1 VAQNELV
8 RLGRDGIWG
17 EVVRLESTGRGA
29 VVAAIE
35 AFEDQAGLAV
45 GDPVEPTGRPLCVEL
60 GPGLLDHI
68 FDGLQ
73 RPLDVIS
80 TLPPPH
86 GGLRHKLD
94 NDTRVRSGADN
105 TCAFVPR
112 GVNLPSLDR
121 ERRWCFEPT
130 GEFCV
135 GDAIAGGDIYA
146 TVRETSLFTHRIMMP
161 PDEPG
166 GRITFIADRG
176 HHYTINDVVLEV
188 VVQGSTTRRR
198 YTMMQTWPVR
208 RARPVAARK
217 QLEKPLMT
225 GLRMHDALFPCA
237 VGGTVA
243 LAGGGENASMVT
255 WTLAKNVQADVG
267 VYVGCGQRST
277 DLACLIAD
285 LTNISTPDPD
295 AGREVPLLKRT
306 VAVANAAD
314 APLAA
319 REASVHMGLAI
330 AEYFRDQGC
339 EVSLTIDSLFRW
351 AQATGGDAWNRQQP
365 STPPEYDPRSAG
377 QQQLKTQMEALYAR
391 AGLFVC
397 EGAPARE
404 GSITIVGITADSG
417 RESWNVP
424 DGVDTVEQA
433 AMEAAQV
440 VWVPHKT
447 DFQALA
453 WSGSGSPWLVDDYYR
468 LHIADDFAD
477 MGQACKQ
484 LLLRETDLLV
494 KARREAL
501 SEAELASVAVA
512 TMFRQD
518 FVRQNL
524 YAPYDCRCPLD
535 KTAWMMR
542 NTLLLHSLAQATL
555 AASASSANRT
565 KPAKTWKEIEEA
577 LSAHL
582 YRLMCMKFEEDDYCR
597 KFEALGEE
605 LREAFANLGCPG
617 YLSSF

>member
-17 EVVRLESTGRGA
+17 EVVRLESTSRGA

-35 AFEDQAGLAV
+35 AFEDPAGLAV

-60 GPGLLDHI
+60 GPGLLDHT

-80 TLPPPH
+80 TLPPH
-86 GGLRHKLD
+86 GGVRHQLD
-94 NDTRVRSGADN
+94 NDTRVRPNADN

-135 GDAIAGGDIYA
+135 GDTIAGGDIYA
-146 TVRETSLFTHRIMMP
+146 TVRETSLFTHRIMLP

-166 GRITFIADRG
+166 GRITYIADRG
-176 HHYTINDVVLEV
+176 QHHTITDVVLEV
-188 VVQGSTTRRR
+188 DVEGSTTRRR

-208 RARPVAARK
+208 RTRPVATRK
-217 QLEKPLMT
+217 RLEKPLMT

-243 LAGGGENASMVT
+243 LAGGENASMVT
-255 WTLAKNVQADVG
+255 WTLDKNAQADVG

-277 DLACLIAD
+277 DLAYLIAG
-285 LTNISTPDPD
+285 LSNATTPDD
-295 AGREVPLLKRT
+295 ASLMKRT
-306 VAVANAAD
+306 VAVANAAN

-351 AQATGGDAWNRQQP
+351 AQATGGDAWARQQP

-404 GSITIVGITADSG
+404 GSITIVGVTTDSG
-417 RESWNVP
+417 RESWDVP
-424 DGVDTVEQA
+424 DGVEAVEQA
-433 AMEAAQV
+433 AMEAAFV
-440 VWVPHKT
+440 AWVPHKT

-453 WSGSGSPWLVDDYYR
+453 WSGSGSAWRDDNYYR
-468 LHIADDFAD
+468 RHIADDFGD
-477 MGQACKQ
+477 MRLACAQ
-484 LLLRETDLLV
+484 LLRRETDLVV

-501 SEAELASVAVA
+501 SEAELATVAVA

-524 YAPYDCRCPLD
+524 FTPYDSRCPLD

-542 NTLLLHSLAQATL
+542 NMLLLHSLAQATL
-555 AASASSANRT
+555 AASAANRT
-565 KPAKTWKEIEEA
+565 KPAKTWNDIKEA
-577 LSAHL
+577 LSALL
-582 YRLMCMKFEEDDYCR
+582 YRLTCMKFEEEDYCR
-597 KFEALGEE
+597 KFEALGED
-605 LREAFANLGCPG
+605 LRAAFADLGCPS

>member
-1 VAQNELV
+1 
-8 RLGRDGIWG
+8 
-17 EVVRLESTGRGA
+17 
-29 VVAAIE
+29 
-35 AFEDQAGLAV
+35 
-45 GDPVEPTGRPLCVEL
+45 
-60 GPGLLDHI
+60 
-68 FDGLQ
+68 
-73 RPLDVIS
+73 
-80 TLPPPH
+80 
-86 GGLRHKLD
+86 
-94 NDTRVRSGADN
+94 
-105 TCAFVPR
+105 
-112 GVNLPSLDR
+112 VNLPSLDR

-146 TVRETSLFTHRIMMP
+146 TVRETSLFTHRIMLP
-161 PDEPG
+161 PGEPG
-166 GRITFIADRG
+166 GRIAYIADRSQN
-176 HHYTINDVVLEV
+176 YTITDVVLEV
-188 VVQGSTTRRR
+188 VVEGSTSRRR

-217 QLEKPLMT
+217 RLEKPLMT

-255 WTLAKNVQADVG
+255 WTLAKNAQADVG

-277 DLACLIAD
+277 DLAFLIANFAEV
-285 LTNISTPDPD
+285 TTPD
-295 AGREVPLLKRT
+295 ASGRDVPLMKRT

-351 AQATGGDAWNRQQP
+351 AQATGGDAWARQQP

-404 GSITIVGITADSG
+404 GSITIVGVTTDSG
-417 RESWNVP
+417 RESWDVP
-424 DGVDTVEQA
+424 DGVEAVEQA
-433 AMEAAQV
+433 AMEAAHV
-440 VWVPHKT
+440 AWVPHKT

-453 WSGSGSPWLVDDYYR
+453 WSGSGSAWLDDDYYR
-468 LHIADDFAD
+468 RHIADDFGD
-477 MGQACKQ
+477 MRLACAQ
-484 LLLRETDLLV
+484 LLRRETDLVV

-501 SEAELASVAVA
+501 SEAELATVAVA

-524 YAPYDCRCPLD
+524 FMPYDRRCPLD

-555 AASASSANRT
+555 AASAAAANRA
-565 KPAKTWKEIEEA
+565 KPAKTWKEIKEA
-577 LSAHL
+577 LSALL
-582 YRLMCMKFEEDDYCR
+582 YRLMCMKYEEDNYCR

-605 LREAFANLGCPG
+605 LREAFADLGCPS